1 MSKVAKATL
10 GLMVVTMLSKCLGFA
25 REVVLGAAYGLE
37 SDMYIM
43 AMNIPRVLFALL
55 ATAIATTFIP
65 LFYENQKKGGDEK
78 ALKFSNN
85 IINITL
91 ILGIIL
97 SILAF
102 IFAEPIVRVFAFGYK
117 GDKFTQTVIFTRIMI
132 FGGLFSGLSS
142 IMTSYLQINGSFK
155 IPGLTGIPF
164 NIIIIVSIVLSI
176 KLNNIY
182 ILPIGTLLA
191 MASQF
196 LFQIPYAY
204 KKGYRYKAVFDLK
217 DEYIKKIIYLVSPVF
232 IGVAI
237 SQINTTVDRAL
248 ASTLNN
254 GSVAAL
260 NYANR
265 LNGFVMGLFIAS
277 VGAVIYPMLSKFSLN
292 NDNEHFSES
301 IVKSTNIIVL
311 LVMPISIGAIFLSTP
326 IVRFLFERGKFDS
339 QATQMTAIALVFYA
353 VGMLGFGLRE
363 ILTKVFYSLQDTK
376 TPMINGVIC
385 MILNIVFNL
394 VLIRFMG
401 HAGLALGTSLSALIC
416 IYLLFRSLKNRIGDF
431 GQGDIFKVMIKTLI
445 SSIFMGVAVFFIH
458 RLLSDILGTGF
469 IGEAISLFGS
479 IGIGVSIYLLLI
491 YLLKIEEINI
501 VTDLIKTR
509 LKNRSI

>member
-10 GLMVVTMLSKCLGFA
+10 GLMIVTMLSKCLGFA
-25 REVVLGAAYGLE
+25 RDVVLGAAYGLE

-43 AMNIPRVLFALL
+43 AMNIPKVLFALV

-65 LFYENQKKGGDEK
+65 LYYENQKEGGDEK

-85 IINITL
+85 IFNIAFV
-91 ILGIIL
+91 LGVIL

-102 IFAEPIVRVFAFGYK
+102 IFAEPIVKVFAFGYK
-117 GDKFTQTVIFTRIMI
+117 GEKFVQTVLFTRIMI
-132 FGGLFSGLSS
+132 FGGLFTGLSS
-142 IMTSYLQINGSFK
+142 IMTSYLQLKGSFK

-164 NIIIIVSIVLSI
+164 NIIIISSIILSV

-182 ILPIGTLLA
+182 ILPAGTLLA

-196 LFQIPYAY
+196 LFQIPFAY
-204 KKGYRYKAVFDLK
+204 KKGYRYKPVLDLK

-232 IGVAI
+232 IGVAV

-248 ASTLNN
+248 ASTLHN

-277 VGAVIYPMLSKFSLN
+277 VGAVIYPMLSKLSLN
-292 NDNEHFSES
+292 NDNEKFSDS

-311 LVMPISIGAIFLSTP
+311 LVMPISIGAMFLSTP
-326 IVRFLFERGKFDS
+326 IVSFLFERGKFDA

-376 TPMINGVIC
+376 TPMINGVIS
-385 MILNIVFNL
+385 MVLNILFNL

-416 IYLLFRSLKNRIGDF
+416 IFLLFRSLRNRIGDF
-431 GQGDIFKVMIKTLI
+431 GQGNIIKVVLKALT
-445 SSIFMGVAVFFIH
+445 SSIIMGVIVLLVH
-458 RLLSDILGTGF
+458 KVLSDILGAGF
-469 IGEAISLFGS
+469 ISEAISLFGS
-479 IGIGVSIYLLLI
+479 IGVGVIIYSVSIYLF
-491 YLLKIEEINI
+491 KVDEIGI
-501 VTDLIKTR
+501 VTDLLKTR
-509 LKNRSI
+509 FKKLSK

>member
-65 LFYENQKKGGDEK
+65 LFYENQKKGGDEN

>member
-25 REVVLGAAYGLE
+25 RDMVLGAAYGLE

-55 ATAIATTFIP
+55 AAAIATTFIP
-65 LFYENQKKGGDEK
+65 LYYENQKKGGNEK

-85 IINITL
+85 ILNITFV
-91 ILGIIL
+91 LGVVL
-97 SILAF
+97 SIFAF
-102 IFAEPIVRVFAFGYK
+102 IFAEQIVRVFAFGYK

-142 IMTSYLQINGSFK
+142 IMTSFLQINGSFK

-164 NIIIIVSIVLSI
+164 NIIIIISIVLSI

-232 IGVAI
+232 IGVAV

-277 VGAVIYPMLSKFSLN
+277 VGAVIYPMLSKLSLN
-292 NDNEHFSES
+292 NDKESFSES
-301 IVKSTNIIVL
+301 IVKSTNIIIL

-326 IVRFLFERGKFDS
+326 IVSFLFERGKFDS
-339 QATQMTAIALVFYA
+339 QATQMTSIALVFYA

-376 TPMINGVIC
+376 TPMINGVIS

-394 VLIRFMG
+394 ILIRFMG

-416 IYLLFRSLKNRIGDF
+416 IELLFKSLKNRIGDF
-431 GQGDIFKVMIKTLI
+431 GQGDIIKVMIKSLI
-445 SSIFMGVAVFFIH
+445 SSIFMGIIVFFIN
-458 RLLSDILGTGF
+458 RLFSDILGIGF
-469 IGEAISLFGS
+469 FGEAISLFGS
-479 IGIGVSIYLLLI
+479 IGIGLLVYLI
-491 YLLKIEEINI
+491 FISLLKIEEINI
-501 VTDLIKTR
+501 VSDLIKN
-509 LKNRSI
+509 KIKK